1 MPAVISPSSTLSSS
15 TLTSAAMANAANALG
30 PGASGSLSRPRSPV
44 KSSPPAPVSSSST
57 SAANG
62 DDLGSSDEVKV
73 FNNEDDDER
82 EVSESGH
89 LQNDLQ
95 EEKSS
100 LITESETVRNANHPK
115 FKTPSSFPFCIF
127 LFTSFFFS

>member
-1 MPAVISPSSTLSSS
+1 MCGKLAMPAVISPSATLASAS
-15 TLTSAAMANAANALG
+15 TLTSAAMANAAHALG
-30 PGASGSLSRPRSPV
+30 SASGSLSRPRSPA

-100 LITESETVRNANHPK
+100 LITESETVRETTIQILDP
-115 FKTPSSFPFCIF
+115 FSFPV
-127 LFTSFFFS
+127 LHFFS